1 MHWAGLEESLAGHGW
16 VQAGSWSAVSA
27 PAKNTHSTLRGNSFG
42 TLVQFSGE
50 GESSICVPGEMSRVS
65 GGKVCVTVNNWPG
78 QGCWK
83 MLHLHIH
90 GLWGEGAQ
98 HNLIRTNRE

>member
-65 GGKVCVTVNNWPG
+65 GGKVYVVRAG
-78 QGCWK
+78 
-83 MLHLHIH
+83 MLEDASFAYSRAM
-90 GLWGEGAQ
+90 GGGG
-98 HNLIRTNRE
+98 TT